1 MTSSPFAAV
10 HNGGSHSAH
19 LSRASSDAQLASMQD
34 APDFTALFRFLASP
48 ARCMHLSRLSPPP
61 RAHTPHPLGLPC
73 CPRAWLPTD
82 AGWECRAQ
90 LGLIAA
96 VYLIKT

>member
-34 APDFTALFRFLASP
+34 APDFTALLRFLASP

-61 RAHTPHPLGLPC
+61 CALMRHPLSLHVAQEHGC
-73 CPRAWLPTD
+73 RPTQAAN
-82 AGWECRAQ
+82 AGHSWA
-90 LGLIAA
+90 
-96 VYLIKT
+96 

>member
-34 APDFTALFRFLASP
+34 APDFTALLRFLASP

-61 RAHTPHPLGLPC
+61 CAHMRHPLGLHVAQEHGC
-73 CPRAWLPTD
+73 RPTQ
-82 AGWECRAQ
+82 AGNAGHSWA
-90 LGLIAA
+90 
-96 VYLIKT
+96 